1 MLQQVI
7 CLQNK
12 EEQKKIKK
20 KKKKK
25 GKKAGGSEEE
35 EVEVEARMAALD
47 LDAEEPALIQEEV
60 AKKGGTLPPI
70 PTSSRKHRQCRTCRG
85 SICLDIVV
93 FTALLISFKPKK
105 ASLFAL
111 TSCKSSDVP
120 NKTIL
125 VENKNTAV
133 LQSIPPSGPF

>member
-1 MLQQVI
+1 MLHQVI

-60 AKKGGTLPPI
+60 AKKGGILPPI
-70 PTSSRKHRQCRTCRG
+70 PTNSRKHRQYQSCRG

-93 FTALLISFKPKK
+93 FTALLISFKIKR
-105 ASLFAL
+105 ASFFA
-111 TSCKSSDVP
+111 
-120 NKTIL
+120 I
-125 VENKNTAV
+125 
-133 LQSIPPSGPF
+133 